1 MSKADRY
8 RHPRQRLF
16 DGRSAEARRLKA
28 VLSSLVEELGGDAGL
43 TAAQRL
49 ILDQLRE
56 KISALQAITQHLDK
70 QAALIGEDGELV
82 PALRRSH
89 LAYSNSIRRDMEVL
103 FGLREKPLKKAPSL
117 KDFLASREAKA

>member
-16 DGRSAEARRLKA
+16 DGRSAEARHLKA
-28 VLSSLVEELGGDAGL
+28 VLSSLVEELGGDARL
-43 TAAQRL
+43 TAAQHL

-56 KISALQAITQHLDK
+56 KISALQAITRHLDK

-89 LAYSNSIRRDMEVL
+89 LAYSNSIRRDIEVL
-103 FGLREKPLKKAPSL
+103 FGLREKPMKKAP
-117 KDFLASREAKA
+117 DLASYLNGKEAKR